1 MALRE
6 LEPITLGIQDQS
18 STTELSNSYVLKGK
32 KKSTWSDYIYHLH
45 FGGKN
50 LNRIKIRMRRF
61 INDFIKSNHF

>member
-32 KKSTWSDYIYHLH
+32 KKSTWSDYI
-45 FGGKN
+45 
-50 LNRIKIRMRRF
+50 
-61 INDFIKSNHF
+61 